1 MKRLHLVAVAV
12 LLAFFTGLGW
22 FLGQKNSASMLEK
35 MPENSAKAMPS
46 KPVSNGVIQDD
57 SGKTVKYWYDPMVPD
72 QKFDKPGKSPFMD
85 MQLEPKYANTGSNGQ
100 EGAGEDSSIAISSQ
114 TAQNLGIRLEKVST
128 KSFGESFSAVGRI
141 EPDERR
147 FYAVQTRIP
156 GFVERL
162 SVRAVGDPV
171 SKGQK
176 IAEIY
181 APELLA
187 AQQEYLALL
196 TLNDVDSD
204 NSLKQAARSR
214 LKLLGMSEGEV
225 AAITKTGKSSP
236 RFGVYAPASG
246 VLTELGVREGG
257 QIMTGS
263 SLMQISDLSQVWVIA
278 EIPERDAARLKLGLA
293 AEVQLQ
299 SLPGEVFKGKV
310 DYLYPM
316 LNEASRTIQVRIELP
331 NKGNRLRPGMYT
343 NIAFTGQTHEALS
356 VSSESII
363 ATGKRKIVIVKEGDL
378 KKSGGYRPVDI
389 TTGQERDSSTE
400 ILSGLT
406 EGEEVVVSGQ
416 FLIDSEASLSGV
428 LARLSNQNQPNQNQL
443 QQDKSMENSMSDMHD
458 MPMSKDK
465 PMSAEKMALN
475 KMPRGRGKVVDIDIK
490 SGHVTLNHEPI
501 KDLGW
506 PSMTMGFKVKD
517 SQQLSKLRVGDE
529 VTFDL
534 KAEAPEKSD
543 MPAEYMIDRVE
554 KTLIIKDSA
563 TKNDLKDSAMK
574 DSMKGAKP

>member
-1 MKRLHLVAVAV
+1 MKRLHLVAIAV
-12 LLAFFTGLGW
+12 LLALFTGLGW
-22 FLGQKNSASMLEK
+22 FLGQKNSAPLLEK

-46 KPVSNGVIQDD
+46 KPISNGVIQDD

-85 MQLEPKYANTGSNGQ
+85 MQLEPKYANEGSNG
-100 EGAGEDSSIAISSQ
+100 EGAGGDSGVAISSQ

-176 IAEIY
+176 VAEIY

-225 AAITKTGKSSP
+225 AAISKTGKSSP

-278 EIPERDAARLKLGLA
+278 EIPERDAARLKPGLA

-316 LNEASRTIQVRIELP
+316 LNEASRTLQVRIELP

-378 KKSGGYRPVDI
+378 KKSGGYRPVEI
-389 TTGQERDSSTE
+389 TTGQERDSATE
-400 ILSGLT
+400 ILSGLA

-428 LARLSNQNQPNQNQL
+428 LARLSNQNQPNQNQSP
-443 QQDKSMENSMSDMHD
+443 QDKSMDTGMDNGMSDMQ
-458 MPMSKDK
+458 MRKDK
-465 PMSAEKMALN
+465 SMLAEKMALN
-475 KMPRGRGKVVDIDIK
+475 KMPTGRGKVVVVDVK
-490 SGHVTLNHEPI
+490 SGHITLNHEPI

-517 SQQLSKLRVGDE
+517 SKQLGNLKAGDE

-534 KAEAPEKSD
+534 KAEAPDKPN
-543 MPAEYMIDRVE
+543 MPAQYMIDRVE
-554 KTLIIKDSA
+554 KALIIKDSA
-563 TKNDLKDSAMK
+563 TKNDMK

>member
-1 MKRLHLVAVAV
+1 MKRLHLVTVAV
-12 LLAFFTGLGW
+12 LLALFTGLGW
-22 FLGQKNSASMLEK
+22 FLGQKNSAPMLEK
-35 MPENSAKAMPS
+35 TPEKSANTMPS
-46 KPVSNGVIQDD
+46 KPISNGVVQDG
-57 SGKTVKYWYDPMVPD
+57 SGKTVKYWYDPMVPN

-85 MQLEPKYANTGSNGQ
+85 MQLEPKYANTGNDGQ
-100 EGAGEDSSIAISSQ
+100 EGVGEDSSVVISSQ
-114 TAQNLGIRLEKVST
+114 TAQNLGIRLEKVSIT
-128 KSFGESFSAVGRI
+128 SFGESLSAVGRI

-147 FYAVQTRIP
+147 FYAVQTRVP

-171 SKGQK
+171 NKGQK
-176 IAEIY
+176 VAEIY

-196 TLNDVDSD
+196 TLKDIDSD

-225 AAITKTGKSSP
+225 ATITKTGKSSP

-263 SLMQISDLSQVWVIA
+263 SLMQISDLSKVWVIA
-278 EIPERDAARLKLGLA
+278 EIPERDAARLKPGLA

-316 LNEASRTIQVRIELP
+316 LNEASRTLQVRIELP
-331 NKGNRLRPGMYT
+331 NKANQLRPGMYA
-343 NIAFTGQTHEALS
+343 NILFTGQTHDALS

-363 ATGKRKIVIVKEGDL
+363 TTGKRKIVIVKEGDL
-378 KKSGGYRPVDI
+378 KKSGSYRPVEI
-389 TTGQERDSSTE
+389 TTGQERDNVTE

-428 LARLSNQNQPNQNQL
+428 LARLSNQNQFL
-443 QQDKSMENSMSDMHD
+443 QDKAMGKGMDQGSDMRD
-458 MPMSKDK
+458 MQMRKVK
-465 PMSAEKMALN
+465 PMSAEKMALD
-475 KMPRGRGKVVDIDIK
+475 KIPRGRGKVVDVDVK
-490 SGHVTLNHEPI
+490 SNHVTLNHDPI
-501 KDLGW
+501 AALGW

-517 SQQLSKLRVGDE
+517 NTQLTKLNADDE

-534 KAEAPEKSD
+534 KAEAPEKPD
-543 MPAEYMIDRVE
+543 VPAHYMIERIE
-554 KTLIIKDSA
+554 KMQA
-563 TKNDLKDSAMK
+563 TKNDLKDSI
-574 DSMKGAKP
+574 KGAKP

>member
-1 MKRLHLVAVAV
+1 MKRLHLIIIAV
-12 LLAFFTGLGW
+12 LLALFTGLGW
-22 FLGQKNSASMLEK
+22 FLGQKNSAPMLEK
-35 MPENSAKAMPS
+35 MPEKTAKAMTS
-46 KPVSNGVIQDD
+46 KPISNGVIQDD

-85 MQLEPKYANTGSNGQ
+85 MQLEPKYANTGSDGQ
-100 EGAGEDSSIAISSQ
+100 EGGVAISSQ
-114 TAQNLGIRLEKVST
+114 TVQNLGIRLEKVST

-176 IAEIY
+176 VAEIY

-214 LKLLGMSEGEV
+214 LSLLGMSEGEV

-263 SLMQISDLSQVWVIA
+263 SLMQLSDLSQVWVIA

-316 LNEASRTIQVRIELP
+316 LNEASRTLQVRIELP
-331 NKGNRLRPGMYT
+331 NKANQLRPGMYA
-343 NIAFTGQTHEALS
+343 NIAFTGKIHDALS
-356 VSSESII
+356 VSTESII
-363 ATGKRKIVIVKEGDL
+363 VTGKRKIVIVKEGDL
-378 KKSGGYRPVDI
+378 KKSGSYRPVEI
-389 TTGQERDSSTE
+389 TTGQERDNVTE

-428 LARLSNQNQPNQNQL
+428 LARLSNQNQFL
-443 QQDKSMENSMSDMHD
+443 QDKAMGKGMDQGNDMRD
-458 MPMSKDK
+458 MQMRKVK
-465 PMSAEKMALN
+465 PISAEKMALD
-475 KMPRGRGKVVDIDIK
+475 KIPRGRGKVVDVDVK
-490 SGHVTLNHEPI
+490 SNHVILNHEPI
-501 KDLGW
+501 AALGW

-517 SQQLSKLRVGDE
+517 SKQLSKLNADDE

-534 KAEAPEKSD
+534 KAEAPEKPD
-543 MPAEYMIDRVE
+543 MPAHYMIERIE
-554 KTLIIKDSA
+554 KMQA
-563 TKNDLKDSAMK
+563 TKNDMK

>member
-1 MKRLHLVAVAV
+1 MKRLHFVVIAV

-22 FLGQKNSASMLEK
+22 FLGQRNNLANPEK
-35 MPENSAKAMPS
+35 VPETMAKAMPS
-46 KPVSNGVIQDD
+46 KSISNGVVQDD
-57 SGKTVKYWYDPMVPD
+57 SGKTVQYWYDPMTPA

-85 MQLEPKYANTGSNGQ
+85 MQLEPKYANTSDD
-100 EGAGEDSSIAISSQ
+100 GEESGVAISSQ

-147 FYAVQTRIP
+147 FYAVQTRVP

-176 IAEIY
+176 VAEIY

-187 AQQEYLALL
+187 AQQEYLVLL
-196 TLNDVDSD
+196 TLKDIDSD

-225 AAITKTGKSSP
+225 AIITKTGKSSP

-278 EIPERDAARLKLGLA
+278 EIPERDAARLKPGLA

-316 LNEASRTIQVRIELP
+316 LNEASRTLQVRIELP
-331 NKGNRLRPGMYT
+331 NKANQLRPGMYA
-343 NIAFTGQTHEALS
+343 NIVFTGQTHDALS

-363 ATGKRKIVIVKEGDL
+363 TTGKRKIVIVKEDDL
-378 KKSGGYRPVDI
+378 KKSGSYRPVEI
-389 TTGQERDSSTE
+389 TTGQERDNVTE

-428 LARLSNQNQPNQNQL
+428 LARLSNQNQFL
-443 QQDKSMENSMSDMHD
+443 QDKAMGKGMDQGSDMRD
-458 MPMSKDK
+458 MQMRKVK
-465 PMSAEKMALN
+465 PMSAEKMALD
-475 KMPRGRGKVVDIDIK
+475 KIPRGRGKVVDVDVK
-490 SGHVTLNHEPI
+490 SNHVTLNHEPI
-501 KDLGW
+501 AALGW

-517 SQQLSKLRVGDE
+517 STQLTKLNADDE

-534 KAEAPEKSD
+534 KAEAPEKPD
-543 MPAEYMIDRVE
+543 MPAHYMIERIE
-554 KTLIIKDSA
+554 KMQA
-563 TKNDLKDSAMK
+563 TKSDLK

>member
-1 MKRLHLVAVAV
+1 MKQLHLVVIAV
-12 LLAFFTGLGW
+12 LLALFTGLGW
-22 FLGQKNSASMLEK
+22 FLGQKNSSPMMEK
-35 MPENSAKAMPS
+35 MPEKMGKAMPS
-46 KPVSNGVIQDD
+46 KPISNGVIQDD

-85 MQLEPKYANTGSNGQ
+85 MQLEPKYANTGNDGE
-100 EGAGEDSSIAISSQ
+100 EGGVAISSQ

-147 FYAVQTRIP
+147 FYALQTRIP

-176 IAEIY
+176 VAEIY

-214 LKLLGMSEGEV
+214 LRLLGMSEGEV

-263 SLMQISDLSQVWVIA
+263 SLMQISDLSKVWVIA
-278 EIPERDAARLKLGLA
+278 EIPERDTARLKPGLA

-299 SLPGEVFKGKV
+299 SLPGKVFKGKV

-316 LNEASRTIQVRIELP
+316 LNEASRTLQVRIELP
-331 NKGNRLRPGMYT
+331 NKANQLRPGMYA
-343 NIAFTGQTHEALS
+343 NIVFTGQTHDALS
-356 VSSESII
+356 VSTESII
-363 ATGKRKIVIVKEGDL
+363 ATGKRKIVIVKETN
-378 KKSGGYRPVDI
+378 GYRPVEV
-389 TTGQERDSSTE
+389 TTGQESDNSTE
-400 ILSGLT
+400 ILSGLAK
-406 EGEEVVVSGQ
+406 GEEVVVSGQ

-428 LARLSNQNQPNQNQL
+428 LARLSNQDNA
-443 QQDKSMENSMSDMHD
+443 QQDKPMDQGMSDMQ
-458 MPMSKDK
+458 MSKDK
-465 PMSAEKMALN
+465 PMSAEKM
-475 KMPRGRGKVVDIDIK
+475 PQGRGKVVDVDVK

-517 SQQLSKLRVGDE
+517 SKQLSNLKAGDE
-529 VTFDL
+529 VEFDL
-534 KAEAPEKSD
+534 KAEPPQKPN
-543 MPAEYMIDRVE
+543 MPTQYMIDRVG
-554 KTLIIKDSA
+554 KTPVM
-563 TKNDLKDSAMK
+563 KDSAMK
-574 DSMKGAKP
+574 DGMKGAKP